1 MKRTLV
7 WMLALAIAFAVL
19 ATLVAPSALGWYFT
33 PPEGGVVMM
42 KGDDAVRWG
51 MRRLIQAQLVGLA
64 VGAVLGLVI
73 GVRSRKKAASQVI
86 PPPREPAASSTVG
99 AAPGPGLEGP
109 ARRV

>member
-7 WMLALAIAFAVL
+7 WMLALGISFAVL

-51 MRRLIQAQLVGLA
+51 MRRLIQAQMSGLA
-64 VGAVLGLVI
+64 FGALLGLVI
-73 GVRSRKKAASQVI
+73 GIRSRRKTAAQAI
-86 PPPREPAASSTVG
+86 PPPRETAASSTGG
-99 AAPGPGLEGP
+99 AASGPGIEEP